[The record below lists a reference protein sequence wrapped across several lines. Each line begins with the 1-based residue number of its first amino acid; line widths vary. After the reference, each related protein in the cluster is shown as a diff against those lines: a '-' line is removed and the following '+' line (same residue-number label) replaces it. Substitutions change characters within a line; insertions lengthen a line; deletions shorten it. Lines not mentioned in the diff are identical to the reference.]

1 MNDNVVYGPE
11 RSRILKKSIRNA
23 VCLCALIVATS
34 VFSSGIVRGAHARP
48 VPENMTLIPAGEFL
62 MGSSDKEIEDV
73 VKVFG
78 KLDLY
83 KTYPFDAEKPKRRLW
98 LKAYYIDR
106 HEVTNK
112 EYAKFVEATGYRK
125 PAHWEKTGYEKNQ
138 ADTPVSFVTYR
149 DAAAYAK
156 WAGKRMPTEAE
167 WEKAAR
173 GDKGFVFPWGNT
185 FDPYMASTADS
196 DLKFLFGPLCNANT
210 ANKVEMAEG
219 DKSPYGVRDMAGN
232 LREWTASSDDK
243 NPDMM
248 IVKGASWLD
257 RYINAR
263 VAHRE
268 FVHRDFKS
276 HIIGFRCVKDLD

>member
-1 MNDNVVYGPE
+1 MINNKTRRPE
-11 RSRILKKSIRNA
+11 RRRIWEITIRNLA
-23 VCLCALIVATS
+23 YLGALIVGAS
-34 VFSSGIVRGAHARP
+34 LFSSGIVRGAHARP
-48 VPENMTLIPAGEFL
+48 APDNMTLIPAGEFL

-78 KLDLY
+78 KIDLY
-83 KTYPFDAEKPKRRLW
+83 KTYPFDAEKPKRKLW
-98 LKAYYIDR
+98 LKAYYIDK
-106 HEVTNK
+106 HEVTNA

-125 PAHWEKTGYEKNQ
+125 PVHWEKTGYEKNQ
-138 ADTPVSFVTYR
+138 ANIPVSFVTYR
-149 DAAAYAK
+149 DAEAYAK
-156 WAGKRMPTEAE
+156 WAGKRLPTEAE

-173 GDKGFVFPWGNT
+173 GDKGLVFPWGNS
-185 FDPYMASTADS
+185 FDPYMAATADS

-210 ANKVEMAEG
+210 ANIVEMAEG

-232 LREWTASSDDK
+232 LREWTASSDKKD
-243 NPDMM
+243 PAMM

-276 HIIGFRCVKDLD
+276 HIIGFRCVKDLE